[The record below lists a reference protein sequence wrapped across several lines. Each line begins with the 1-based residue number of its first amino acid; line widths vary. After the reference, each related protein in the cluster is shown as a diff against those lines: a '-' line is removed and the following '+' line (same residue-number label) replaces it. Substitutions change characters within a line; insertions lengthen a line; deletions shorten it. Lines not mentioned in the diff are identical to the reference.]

1 MRCSKAYNGSE
12 MLRLAAAQEVHLILL
27 DVMMPGMDGLSA
39 MAELRKTSNVP
50 VILLTAKSEDTD
62 KVLGLNLG
70 ADDYVTKPFNPIEV
84 MARVRSQLRRYL
96 QLGGGQVLPTQVTIG
111 GIMLDDAGR
120 TVTVDG
126 EPVALTP
133 TEFDILR
140 LLMQHAGTVFTSPRE
155 IYRRVWGDSPVGVE
169 NAVAVHIRH
178 LRSKIEIDP
187 TEPRYLKVVWA
198 RDTKWRN
205 DEMKKLQD
213 NLAARIAA
221 SVILTV
227 SFLLTLLAP
236 AGIVLL
242 ASYQAYNDGGA
253 HLRTSYLH
261 AAGVREYYDHV
272 EPVLEGLVHQPQS
285 YQNYLNSLNVHV
297 DVKTTDGTTVFSN
310 AKEGET
316 SLLEDPFSYTFTTG
330 ETKLWKNTFSDAEK
344 AQRALERFPRAVG
357 SRT

>member
-1 MRCSKAYNGSE
+1 MSMEPKKTVLIVEDEMNIVDIVRFNLQREGYATLEAYDGE
-12 MLRLAAAQEVHLILL
+12 AGLALAREKKPDLILL

-39 MAELRKTSNVP
+39 MAELRRTSNVP

-140 LLMQHAGTVFTSPRE
+140 LLMQHAGTVFSPRE

-187 TEPRYLKVVWA
+187 TEPRYLKVVWGKGYKMEE
-198 RDTKWRN
+198 RRN
-205 DEMKKLQD
+205 EK
-213 NLAARIAA
+213 AAR
-221 SVILTV
+221 
-227 SFLLTLLAP
+227 
-236 AGIVLL
+236 
-242 ASYQAYNDGGA
+242 
-253 HLRTSYLH
+253 
-261 AAGVREYYDHV
+261 
-272 EPVLEGLVHQPQS
+272 
-285 YQNYLNSLNVHV
+285 
-297 DVKTTDGTTVFSN
+297 
-310 AKEGET
+310 
-316 SLLEDPFSYTFTTG
+316 
-330 ETKLWKNTFSDAEK
+330 
-344 AQRALERFPRAVG
+344 
-357 SRT
+357 